1 VSNGRPWS
9 NQIAAKWPTSYQTAI
24 AEPDLQRPVQG
35 PSADISVSIRDEIEE
50 LIRRFSEANTGIERL
65 FLG

>member
-1 VSNGRPWS
+1 MANFVPNRHRGTRPS
-9 NQIAAKWPTSYQTAI
+9 A
-24 AEPDLQRPVQG
+24 PVQG